1 MFSTFLTSEKLPQ
14 DFGMMQKLLQM
25 SKGIIDGLFPEVK
38 AQPELRFARDLKES
52 YCHSFKIRRVKKE
65 NVGLF
70 PNGADDVVTMGTHKA
85 VVPRAVFASG
95 LPTGSPSSLWSRFKE
110 ENYQQWVRIKSGI
123 AWESSMVTL
132 QGHTMETGRGPQ

>member
-38 AQPELRFARDLKES
+38 AQPELRFARDLQES
-52 YCHSFKIRRVKKE
+52 YCHSFKSRRLKRE

-95 LPTGSPSSLWSRFKE
+95 LPTGSPSSLWSIFKE

-123 AWESSMVTL
+123 AWESSTHKHARDQL
-132 QGHTMETGRGPQ
+132 NCIKGY